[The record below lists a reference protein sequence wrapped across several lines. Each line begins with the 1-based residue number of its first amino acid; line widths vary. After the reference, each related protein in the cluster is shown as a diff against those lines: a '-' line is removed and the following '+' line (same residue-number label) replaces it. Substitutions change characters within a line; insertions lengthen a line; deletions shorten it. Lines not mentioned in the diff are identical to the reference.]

1 MWISGKRFMIANILV
16 LLIFYVVNSNILDN
30 TRKKMFKILPILGIS
45 LILFSG
51 FYLIAIRPL
60 SDTSFESVYEMLRV
74 DLVEMM

>member
-1 MWISGKRFMIANILV
+1 
-16 LLIFYVVNSNILDN
+16 
-30 TRKKMFKILPILGIS
+30 MFKILPILGIS